1 MKNMLLAS
9 TALVAFAG
17 AAAAEVSFTGDVTVG
32 YNDDVEDGFYYDAGV
47 DVGLSQALDNG
58 LTAAAS
64 FDLNIIDENGR
75 PNGTD
80 VNFDDWEMSLS
91 SDTAGLHFGVTDF
104 AAETHWQSAGD
115 MGADNFSDASDE
127 IVLRGDLS
135 FGNVDASV
143 SYAVADDNGVEADDD
158 FTQLSLGVV
167 GTFGNFTVGM
177 AYQEA
182 SGLFGGVSGSV
193 ANGDYVDAE
202 VLGLFAQTSVAGFDV
217 ELAYAENSTA
227 GTDSTGIEVG
237 YTVGDITLG
246 AYYVM
251 ESVANDAMGVSVAY
265 ASGPVSV
272 AAYYNDDRGNDEYAL
287 QGSYDVGNGLVITAG
302 MIDGSSVTDND
313 FANYVVAEYDLGGGA
328 SVLASFADSNNAAT
342 ATSDDIDTFGG
353 YELKHGTTV
362 EISFA
367 F

>member
-17 AAAAEVSFTGDVTVG
+17 AAAADGHTSIDLTGDVTVG
-32 YNDDVEDGFYYDAGV
+32 YNDDISNGFYWDSGV
-47 DVGLSQALDNG
+47 DVALSATLDNG

-64 FDLNIIDENGR
+64 FDLNIAD
-75 PNGTD
+75 D
-80 VNFDDWEMSLS
+80 DDADMVDFDDWEMSLS
-91 SDTAGLHFGVTDF
+91 SDTASLHFGVTDF
-104 AAETHWQSAGD
+104 AAETLWQSAGD
-115 MGADNFSDASDE
+115 MAADNFSEASDE

-135 FGNVDASV
+135 FGNVAASV
-143 SYAVADDNGVEADDD
+143 SYAVEDDSGVEADDD
-158 FTQLSLGVV
+158 FTQLSLGAV

-177 AYQEA
+177 AYQEE
-182 SGLFGGVSGSV
+182 SGLFGGVAATG
-193 ANGDYVDAE
+193 NGDYNMNE
-202 VLGLFAQTSVAGFDV
+202 VLGLFVGTSVAGFDV
-217 ELAYAENSTA
+217 ELAYADNTV
-227 GTDSTGIEVG
+227 TDSIGLEVG

-251 ESVANDAMGVSVAY
+251 EGGPDDAMGISVGY

-272 AAYYNDDRGNDEYAL
+272 AAYYNDDRGSEEYAL

-302 MIDGSSVTDND
+302 MIDGDSTTDND
-313 FANYVVAEYDLGGGA
+313 FANYLVAEYDLGGGA
-328 SVLASFADSNNAAT
+328 SVLASFADANNVGT